1 MIPRNLDR
9 VEALLRRLA
18 WRAQVPHLVLGVLLL
33 VLGVGVIFLGFA
45 LLIRIRSGQLLEA
58 IRAEP
63 PRVSDL
69 HLHTRKI
76 SPMGVV
82 DAMSTVF
89 AVIGFA
95 SASGG
100 KRTLRLQGKAAD
112 LAELTRAIEA
122 ACPGVRVDDPE
133 TVRVLVV

>member
-1 MIPRNLDR
+1 MTTPDTHRL
-9 VEALLRRLA
+9 EALLKRLA
-18 WRAQVPHLVLGVLLL
+18 WRAQIPNLVLGVLLL
-33 VLGVGVIFLGFA
+33 VLGVGVIFLAFA
-45 LLIRIRSGQLLEA
+45 LLIRIRSAQLLDA
-58 IRAEP
+58 LRADP

-76 SPMGVV
+76 SPMGLV

-89 AVIGFA
+89 MVINFT
-95 SASGG
+95 SASGSS
-100 KRTLRLQGKAAD
+100 RTLRLQGKASD

-122 ACPGVRVDDPE
+122 ACPTVRVDDPE

>member
-1 MIPRNLDR
+1 MTTHDIDR
-9 VEALLRRLA
+9 LEALLKRLA
-18 WRAQVPHLVLGVLLL
+18 WRAQIPNLVLGVLLL
-33 VLGVGVIFLGFA
+33 VLGVGVIFLAFA
-45 LLIRIRSGQLLEA
+45 LLIRIRSAQLLDA
-58 IRAEP
+58 LRADP

-76 SPMGVV
+76 SPMGIV

-89 AVIGFA
+89 AVIRFA
-95 SASGG
+95 SASGST
-100 KRTLRLQGKAAD
+100 RTLRLQGKASD

-122 ACPGVRVDDPE
+122 ACPTVRIDDPE

>member
-1 MIPRNLDR
+1 MTTRDLDR
-9 VEALLRRLA
+9 LDALLKRLA
-18 WRAQVPHLVLGVLLL
+18 WRAQVPNLVLGVLLL
-33 VLGVGVIFLGFA
+33 VLGVGVIFLAFA
-45 LLIRIRSGQLLEA
+45 LLIRIRSAQLLDA
-58 IRAEP
+58 IAADP
-63 PRVSDL
+63 PRVLNL

-76 SPMGVV
+76 SPMGI

-89 AVIGFA
+89 AVIRFA

-100 KRTLRLQGKAAD
+100 TRTLRLQGKAAD

-122 ACPGVRVDDPE
+122 ACPTVRVDDPE